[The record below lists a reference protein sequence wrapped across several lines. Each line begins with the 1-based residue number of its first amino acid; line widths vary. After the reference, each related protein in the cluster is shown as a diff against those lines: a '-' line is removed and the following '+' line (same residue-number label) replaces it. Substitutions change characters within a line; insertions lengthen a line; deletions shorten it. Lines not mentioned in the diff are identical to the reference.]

1 MVELVMLLVLAVSAL
16 LLILVKLIRDDAV
29 QVYKVAYYER
39 KLKNR
44 GVNISSV
51 ENITRQKIL
60 LVLRG
65 NL

>member
-1 MVELVMLLVLAVSAL
+1 MVELVMLLVLSVSAL
-16 LLILVKLIRDDAV
+16 LLILVKLMRDDAV

-51 ENITRQKIL
+51 ENITLKEIISSK
-60 LVLRG
+60 G
-65 NL
+65 